1 MAEFD
6 VKKALREEIDGLQG
20 VRSAIIVR
28 QRRAQEKM
36 GEAEIE
42 YNAVTKLRGFAE
54 LEIERK
60 RNVLA
65 AEEAK
70 E

>member
-1 MAEFD
+1 
-6 VKKALREEIDGLQG
+6 